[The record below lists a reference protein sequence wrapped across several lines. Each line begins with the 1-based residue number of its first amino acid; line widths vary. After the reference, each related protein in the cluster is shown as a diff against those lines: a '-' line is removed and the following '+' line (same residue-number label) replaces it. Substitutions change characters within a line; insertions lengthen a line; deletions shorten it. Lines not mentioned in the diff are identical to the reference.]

1 MIPLGDWVLET
12 AMKTLKDWEEK
23 FDFDGIMS
31 VNVSP
36 IQLKKPTF
44 IFDLSNLI
52 DQYGIT
58 PRKLEVEITEGV
70 FIDNK
75 DEVLGLLNQIRKM
88 GIGIS
93 LDDFGTGYS
102 SLSYL
107 QKLPITTLKIDKSF
121 IANITD
127 KSGVEANITDSIISM
142 VTKMGLDTIAEGVEK
157 EDQLDILKEINC
169 KNIQGFLKGK
179 PMPREKCEELM
190 HNS

>member
-1 MIPLGDWVLET
+1 MVSYLKQYEIPPASLE
-12 AMKTLKDWEEK
+12 
-23 FDFDGIMS
+23 I
-31 VNVSP
+31 
-36 IQLKKPTF
+36 
-44 IFDLSNLI
+44 
-52 DQYGIT
+52 
-58 PRKLEVEITEGV
+58 EITEGI

-75 DEVLGLLNQIRKM
+75 NEVLGLLRQIRDM

-107 QKLPITTLKIDKSF
+107 QILPITTLKIDKSF

-127 KSGVEANITDSIISM
+127 KGGVEANITDSIISM

-157 EDQLDILKEINC
+157 EDQLDVLKEINC

-179 PMPREKCEELM
+179 PMPKEKCEQILGGNYDLAD
-190 HNS
+190 HL